1 MNNELTP
8 KQQLIYDFIHF
19 SVEESQRC
27 PSLREI
33 GKHFGLSV
41 GTVQDQVEAIRR
53 KGFLEKENMISRG
66 LRLATGL
73 GEIPIL
79 GQVHAGP
86 LHLALENVEG
96 HLPASRGMSPSMHFA
111 LKVKGD
117 SMIDAG
123 ILEGDRII
131 VRMQPTAN
139 EGDIVVARVDDET
152 TVKRFKT
159 RQGRP
164 TLEPA
169 NPRYRPIEGVPF
181 EIIGVVVELRRH
193 YTTHL
198 RQGFGGHGGIQ

>member
-8 KQQLIYDFIHF
+8 KQQSILEFIQ
-19 SVEESQRC
+19 SAVEENHRS

-33 GKHFGLSV
+33 GAHFGLSV
-41 GTVQDQVEAIRR
+41 GTVQDQVEALRR
-53 KGFLEKENMISRG
+53 KGFLEKEGMVARG
-66 LRLATGL
+66 LKLAAGF
-73 GEIPIL
+73 GQIPIL
-79 GQVHAGP
+79 GRVHAGP

-96 HLPASRGMSPSMHFA
+96 HLPAARGMSPSMHFA

-131 VRMQPTAN
+131 VRMQPVAD

-159 RQGRP
+159 RNGKK

-169 NPRYRPIEGVPF
+169 NPHYRPIVDTPF

-193 YTTHL
+193 YK
-198 RQGFGGHGGIQ
+198 

>member
-8 KQQLIYDFIHF
+8 KQSAILDFIQSF
-19 SVEESQRC
+19 VDECQRS

-33 GKHFGLSV
+33 GKHFDLSV
-41 GTVQDQVEAIRR
+41 GTVQDQVEALRR
-53 KGFLEKENMISRG
+53 KGVLEKENMISRG
-66 LRLATGL
+66 LKLATGL

-79 GQVHAGP
+79 GRVHAGP

-111 LKVKGD
+111 LKVRGD

-131 VRMQPTAN
+131 VRMQPVAN

-152 TVKRFKT
+152 TVKRYRT
-159 RQGRP
+159 RNGKK

-169 NPRYRPIEGVPF
+169 NPRYQPIVDTPF
-181 EIIGVVVELRRH
+181 EIIGVVVELRRN
-193 YTTHL
+193 YK
-198 RQGFGGHGGIQ
+198 